1 MTALEIRH
9 GVLVE
14 PDSIRVSKF
23 LKTVS
28 TKSGSNRRFDGSWSD
43 LERLAHE
50 NFQNNEPG
58 TGSTDG
64 DVLLVNV
71 PAAGFRTNITAITP
85 ENISEVESIAS
96 TRVDG
101 ESAVPQR
108 VIFSTRELPEANF
121 VKLVL
126 YRADVL
132 HQDAGRS
139 TSAEWE
145 IVSINAQPDEN
156 TPMHPQTM
164 LRNASQNVGGT
175 YREYTREEWATAE
188 SYWAD
193 HVFLRRPDRC
203 ESDC

>member
-1 MTALEIRH
+1 MTALTLRH

-14 PDSIRVSKF
+14 PGSIRVGRF

-28 TKSGSNRRFDGSWSD
+28 TKSGSNRRFDGSWGD

-50 NFQNNEPG
+50 HFQNNEPG

-71 PAAGFRTNITAITP
+71 PAAGFRTNIAQITP
-85 ENISEVESIAS
+85 ENVSEVELISS
-96 TRVDG
+96 TRVEG

-108 VIFSTRELPEANF
+108 VIFSNHELPEAKF

-132 HQDAGRS
+132 HQDSGRS
-139 TSAEWE
+139 TNAEWE
-145 IVSINAQPDEN
+145 IVSINAQPDED

-164 LRNASQNVGGT
+164 LRNACQNVGGT
-175 YREYTREEWATAE
+175 YREYTREEWARAE
-188 SYWAD
+188 TYWAD
-193 HVFLRRPDRC
+193 HVFLRRPEQI
-203 ESDC
+203 ESNC